1 MASDEFFASPP
12 PTCTTLGIDVAFV
25 DGLHTYGQSLFDVE
39 NCLRYLNRNGVI
51 LLHDCNPPSEA
62 AATVARSWEDVSKMN
77 PPNWNGAWT
86 GDVWKTIVHL
96 RSCRADLNVGVMD
109 CDFGIGV
116 AFRNRQESL
125 LPYTPD
131 NIQRLS
137 YADLDEHRF
146 AFLGL
151 FLPSELFGQLVSQI
165 DNVWQDL
172 DPARQLL
179 DRAAQEDGL
188 AGKGVF

>member
-1 MASDEFFASPP
+1 
-12 PTCTTLGIDVAFV
+12 
-25 DGLHTYGQSLFDVE
+25 
-39 NCLRYLNRNGVI
+39 
-51 LLHDCNPPSEA
+51 
-62 AATVARSWEDVSKMN
+62 
-77 PPNWNGAWT
+77 
-86 GDVWKTIVHL
+86 
-96 RSCRADLNVGVMD
+96 MD
-109 CDFGIGV
+109 CDFGV
-116 AFRNRQESL
+116 RSSL
-125 LPYTPD
+125 PRPPGKPFALYPD

-137 YADLDEHRF
+137 YADLEEHRF